1 MPIGIVGEL
10 YLGGPGLAQ
19 GYFNHDELTAERF
32 VAHPFDA
39 TPGARLYRTG
49 DLVRWRADGLLDFV
63 GRIDTQV
70 KIRGVRIELGEVEA
84 SLAVHPE
91 VRDAVVLA
99 RERAPGDRELIAY
112 VVPRRRLR
120 DTRALAEYLGRRL
133 PALMIPAR
141 FVTIAT
147 IPRTP
152 VGKVDRAALAAL
164 ELPTIASRR
173 QPARDPLEARLIAL
187 WEDILGVS
195 PVGVRDDFF
204 ALGGHSLDAVRL
216 IQQIER
222 LFDQRLPLSILHADP
237 TVENLARVL
246 LDRDRTCFARPI
258 MKLQEHGGRRPLF
271 FFHGDLNGGG
281 FYCRELARHLGPEQP
296 VFAIHPLGLDD
307 RPVPATIEAMA
318 TEHLA
323 RMRELQPRGPYFL
336 GGYCNGGLMAY
347 EVARRLATAGEP
359 VEPIVLIA
367 AAADMR
373 LRWLRPLLDQL
384 AGGLGLSETETADYF
399 GRVRYLV
406 DRLAM
411 AGLRRKIGIATASA
425 VTLAGELLARLGGAR
440 RSPFTR
446 TPIPADA
453 ANDVRVGDGLL
464 SEETYARHFSA
475 VMAYVPPGVSGPS
488 ARVLADAG
496 GATTAGRSH
505 ARLGRPHR
513 ARRRRARA
521 GRPSHDRHAPHR
533 ADRARDPG
541 TAPRRP
547 ALGRRRSRLTWLA
560 RSGRRDPRARA
571 ERCRD
576 PRVANEARC
585 RPALDAAGDPSRPRL
600 ESGAGRGRG
609 DPGCALL
616 DAGRRGQ
623 RSLKPMRTSPA
634 RIARMIA
641 SRSRCASTSIQARP
655 KCGGRCA
662 SSVAIFVSGMA
673 SVS

>member
-1 MPIGIVGEL
+1 M
-10 YLGGPGLAQ
+10 
-19 GYFNHDELTAERF
+19 
-32 VAHPFDA
+32 
-39 TPGARLYRTG
+39 
-49 DLVRWRADGLLDFV
+49 
-63 GRIDTQV
+63 
-70 KIRGVRIELGEVEA
+70 
-84 SLAVHPE
+84 
-91 VRDAVVLA
+91 
-99 RERAPGDRELIAY
+99 
-112 VVPRRRLR
+112 
-120 DTRALAEYLGRRL
+120 
-133 PALMIPAR
+133 
-141 FVTIAT
+141 
-147 IPRTP
+147 
-152 VGKVDRAALAAL
+152 DRAALAAL
-164 ELPTIASRR
+164 ELPSIASRR

-237 TVENLARVL
+237 TVESLARVL
-246 LDRDRTCFARPI
+246 LDRDRMCLRDPI

-347 EVARRLATAGEP
+347 EVACRLATAGEP
-359 VEPIVLIA
+359 VEPVVLIA
-367 AAADMR
+367 AAADVR

-384 AGGLGLSETETADYF
+384 AGGLGLSETETANYF

-425 VTLAGELLARLGGAR
+425 VTLAGEMLARLGGAR

-446 TPIPADA
+446 TPIPADT

-475 VMAYVPPGVSGPS
+475 VMAYVPPVFPG
-488 ARVLADAG
+488 RVLAFWPTQEGPRQRRDPTLGWG
-496 GATTAGRSH
+496 GLIEHVDVVRVPGDHHTIVTRH
-505 ARLGRPHR
+505 IELIAR
-513 ARRRRARA
+513 ADRRRAPVAAPWWRRPGA
-521 GRPSHDRHAPHR
+521 GSSDASCCHR
-533 ADRARDPG
+533 A
-541 TAPRRP
+541 
-547 ALGRRRSRLTWLA
+547 
-560 RSGRRDPRARA
+560 
-571 ERCRD
+571 C
-576 PRVANEARC
+576 
-585 RPALDAAGDPSRPRL
+585 
-600 ESGAGRGRG
+600 
-609 DPGCALL
+609 
-616 DAGRRGQ
+616 
-623 RSLKPMRTSPA
+623 
-634 RIARMIA
+634 
-641 SRSRCASTSIQARP
+641 
-655 KCGGRCA
+655 
-662 SSVAIFVSGMA
+662 
-673 SVS
+673 